1 MTCMK
6 KSVLSGKRYKLE
18 YQKKRASCK
27 IIDQKI
33 NKVMVLI
40 ETCMKA
46 STALFVPFAPFAV
59 LVAAIIIKN
68 VLVFFIH

>member
-27 IIDQKI
+27 TIDQKI

-40 ETCMKA
+40 ET
-46 STALFVPFAPFAV
+46 
-59 LVAAIIIKN
+59 
-68 VLVFFIH
+68 